1 MTVARGL
8 ALLLC
13 FAVLAVATIALRSE
27 ETRLTARIQQLRGQ
41 QVELRRES
49 WALQIEIAGLKAP
62 RKIRERVN
70 RWRLQVLA
78 PGAEAF
84 GLSHTKLAQR

>member
-8 ALLLC
+8 ALLLG
-13 FAVLAVATIALRSE
+13 FAVLAVATVTLRSE

-41 QVELRRES
+41 RVELRRES
-49 WALQIEIAGLKAP
+49 WALQLEIARLKAP
-62 RKIRERVN
+62 RQIRERVD

-78 PGAEAF
+78 PGTEA
-84 GLSHTKLAQR
+84 

>member
-27 ETRLTARIQQLRGQ
+27 ETRLTARIHRLHGR

-49 WALQIEIAGLKAP
+49 WALQMEIARLKAP
-62 RKIRERVN
+62 RQIRERVD
-70 RWRLQVLA
+70 RWRLNVLA
-78 PGAEAF
+78 PGTEAI
-84 GLSHTKLAQR
+84 GPNHTKLAQR